1 MSSSESELWGSLD
14 DVSKSS
20 KYPASFD
27 RLLVR
32 SLLSFSVLHSA
43 WLKGDKNH
51 YERID
56 M

>member
-14 DVSKSS
+14 DVSKSP

-27 RLLVR
+27 RSLVR

-43 WLKGDKNH
+43 
-51 YERID
+51 
-56 M
+56 